1 MLDMP
6 RAGSALTAWAAR
18 PAGTPPPPP
27 TLHLKLGHSLGLHLN
42 GKGEKP
48 AQRLAASRPF
58 ASAKRGQ
65 RVSKPF
71 FPFVSFP
78 SVFYSRV
85 VCLFVGL
92 LFKERRNY
100 CLPKPRA
107 SHGETRALPRPS
119 QQRGVGP
126 VPDTSPAAP
135 AAGMRQRG

>member
-27 TLHLKLGHSLGLHLN
+27 TLHLKMGHSLGLHLN
-42 GKGEKP
+42 GVWQLRVP
-48 AQRLAASRPF
+48 SRLRNGGKEFQS
-58 ASAKRGQ
+58 
-65 RVSKPF
+65 PF
-71 FPFVSFP
+71 FLLFPFLLFFIP
-78 SVFYSRV
+78 LPL
-85 VCLFVGL
+85 VCLLVGL

-107 SHGETRALPRPS
+107 SHRETRALPRPS

-135 AAGMRQRG
+135 GAGMRQRG